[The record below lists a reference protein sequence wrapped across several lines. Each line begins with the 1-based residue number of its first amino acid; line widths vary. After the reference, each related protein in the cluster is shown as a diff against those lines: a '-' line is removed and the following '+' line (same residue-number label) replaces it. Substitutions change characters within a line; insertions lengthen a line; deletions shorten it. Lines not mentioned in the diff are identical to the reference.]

1 MQHTRRSPSLVRYT
15 VGALFAVLTVSGPA
29 MSAESSMDGVWR
41 IEKPITAVRT
51 VDGKEPPLRP
61 EAAKLY
67 REHIAQRQQ
76 GDTAYDSAT
85 WCASVGMPRIML
97 INSPFELV
105 VSPPYVAFLHEWN
118 WWARTVYLDD
128 VLLEKPTTA
137 GNVPPLAGP
146 PPGPSGGPGPA
157 GAAGPGGPPPTSGP
171 PGGGPPGTLADRANF
186 NEATGPMGLARGKF
200 VGDTLFI
207 ETTGLRDTTLI
218 DNSGLPH
225 SDALKITETLQLKNA
240 NVLENRLRIEDPKT
254 FTQPWETVVTYRRQ
268 QGDLKEDVC
277 LDRIKAGKSAVPN

>member
-1 MQHTRRSPSLVRYT
+1 MTEPMQHASRPTSLVRHA
-15 VGALFAVLTVSGPA
+15 VGALLAALAAGCPS
-29 MSAESSMDGVWR
+29 MSRAEPSLDGVWR
-41 IEKPITAVRT
+41 IEKPVREVRT

-67 REHIAQRQQ
+67 REHIAQRQR

-118 WWARTVYLDD
+118 WWARTVYLDG
-128 VLLEKPTTA
+128 VLSEKPKAASLPGA
-137 GNVPPLAGP
+137 GGA
-146 PPGPSGGPGPA
+146 PGPL
-157 GAAGPGGPPPTSGP
+157 GAAGAGGPPVPGASGAGASVIDASPT
-171 PGGGPPGTLADRANF
+171 DRASF
-186 NEATGPMGLARGKF
+186 NEATGPMGLSRGKF
-200 VGDTLFI
+200 EDDTLVI
-207 ETTGLRDTTLI
+207 ETSALRDSTLI

-225 SDALKITETLQLKNA
+225 GDELKITERLRLRSA
-240 NVLENRLRIEDPKT
+240 DVLENRLRIEDPET

-268 QGDLKEDVC
+268 QEDIRQDVC
-277 LDRIKAGKSAVPN
+277 LDRIETGRPAVPN